1 MIKDYAVTLLE
12 CELLQTI
19 GGGRRDD
26 QPSDLRLLNYVLS
39 TNLRRNFLLL
49 CVKTGY
55 ENKPLYIKE
64 SAVVLECSLNAV
76 RTMTKE
82 CIEEGW
88 IKNVTSQHMN
98 KSPKV
103 KYGCVHSQQNLIDSW
118 EAYAIWH
125 KGCFKVLLDT
135 I

>member
-1 MIKDYAVTLLE
+1 MIKDYAVKLLT
-12 CELLQTI
+12 CELLQTR
-19 GGGRRDD
+19 GRRDD

-39 TNLRRNFLLL
+39 TSLRRHFLLL

-55 ENKPLYIKE
+55 ENQPLYIKE
-64 SAVVLECSLNAV
+64 SSLVLECSLNAV
-76 RTMTKE
+76 RTMAQE

-88 IKNVTSQHMN
+88 IENVTSKHMN
-98 KSPKV
+98 NSKV

-125 KGCFKVLLDT
+125 KGCYKVLLDT